1 MNSKKT
7 SYVAKLVSTA
17 SALRICPTS
26 GESPVSEPVSIDVVI
41 PSIRADQ
48 DLLSNIVRMPVP
60 QGVEVKYYIVVDRP
74 SSAEDDPPLEF
85 PSNVAVMQNPGNLGA
100 HASRNRGFEA
110 GKGAYILF
118 LDDDI
123 RPSPD
128 LLESYKEAIE
138 KHPDSVGFAGVAKFP
153 PPMNSFTRGIVASD
167 ILTFWDI
174 ARTHSSL
181 AWGVTA
187 NLMVKREAVGDI
199 RFRTVFPK
207 GGGGEDIDFCLR
219 IVERTG
225 KWLDA
230 VPGAEISHPW
240 WQEGRRSYRRFAR
253 WAYGDSRLPR
263 LFPDHKYRNFPN
275 MVETLVVGMLAWAVL
290 SGLGFLSLLNL
301 LYWIGLV
308 VLFEFGAEA
317 VRVRTR
323 TRVSLLVAIE
333 ATLVRLSNDVGRI
346 LSNARRGHLSGLTER
361 FDYFVTGESLPY
373 ERKIAASKFTLFVI
387 AALAVYIM

>member
-1 MNSKKT
+1 MT
-7 SYVAKLVSTA
+7 
-17 SALRICPTS
+17 
-26 GESPVSEPVSIDVVI
+26 GPVSIDVVI

-48 DLLSNIVRMPVP
+48 DLLSSIVRMPVP
-60 QGVEVKYYIVVDRP
+60 NGVEVRYYIVVDKAP
-74 SSAEDDPPLEF
+74 NAEDDPPLEL
-85 PSNVAVMQNPGNLGA
+85 PDDVTIMQNPRNLGA

-110 GKGAYILF
+110 GRGAYVLF
-118 LDDDI
+118 LDDDV
-123 RPSPD
+123 SPTSG
-128 LLESYKEAIE
+128 LLESYREAIAA
-138 KHPDSVGFAGVAKFP
+138 HPDSVGFAGVANFP
-153 PPMNSFTRGIVASD
+153 PPINSFTRGIVASD

-174 ARTHSSL
+174 ARTHHSL

-187 NLMVKREAVGDI
+187 NLIVKREAVGDV

-225 KWLDA
+225 RWLGA
-230 VPGAEISHPW
+230 VPSAEVGHPW
-240 WQEGRRSYRRFAR
+240 WQVGMRFYRRFAR

-275 MVETLVVGMLAWAVL
+275 MVETLVIGMLVWAAL
-290 SGLGFLSLLNL
+290 SALGLLPLLNL

-308 VLFEFGAEA
+308 VLLEFGAEA

-323 TRVSLLVAIE
+323 TKVSLLVAIE
-333 ATLVRLSNDVGRI
+333 ATLIRLSNDLGRI
-346 LSNARRGHLSGLTER
+346 LSNAGRGHLSGLTER

-373 ERKIAASKFTLFVI
+373 ERKVAAVKFALFVI
-387 AALAVYIM
+387 ASIVALVL

>member
-1 MNSKKT
+1 M
-7 SYVAKLVSTA
+7 
-17 SALRICPTS
+17 
-26 GESPVSEPVSIDVVI
+26 SEPVSIDVVI